1 MVVEKANTPVLKA
14 TKRNPFVPR
23 DDPKAFSGAPSSL
36 SQRHHEVVIPD
47 DSSGTEQTVTYQR
60 DTLSTNSL
68 HHSVY
73 NSALDKAD
81 KKKGKGK
88 SKDKQLNDVDHKA
101 CLLDKASFERAHR
114 RALERQYSGK
124 ANSSKNIKNILP
136 PREKVLPARQIKPSH
151 KRR

>member
-1 MVVEKANTPVLKA
+1 MLKA

-47 DSSGTEQTVTYQR
+47 DSGGTEQTVTYQR
-60 DTLSTNSL
+60 DALSANGQY
-68 HHSVY
+68 HSVH
-73 NSALDKAD
+73 NPTLDKAD

-101 CLLDKASFERAHR
+101 CLLDK
-114 RALERQYSGK
+114 ERQYSGK
-124 ANSSKNIKNILP
+124 ANSSKNIKKILP
-136 PREKVLPARQIKPSH
+136 PREKVLPARQLKPSY

>member
-1 MVVEKANTPVLKA
+1 MLKA

-47 DSSGTEQTVTYQR
+47 DSGGTEQTVTYQR
-60 DTLSTNSL
+60 DALSANGQY
-68 HHSVY
+68 HSVH
-73 NSALDKAD
+73 NPTLDKAD

-101 CLLDKASFERAHR
+101 CLKGSTQAKLIALRILKRFYR
-114 RALERQYSGK
+114 RVRKFYLHVS
-124 ANSSKNIKNILP
+124 
-136 PREKVLPARQIKPSH
+136 
-151 KRR
+151 